1 MVTEYIGY
9 SMDDLAYALDCM
21 EQVTGVGKY
30 CQVQLCSEE
39 PPSPDAIEETYQAIL
54 NTGHTITYPEV
65 YQDGLVFVTA
75 FNIRRDVPYE
85 EYQWALLASLIGTL
99 AVPALI
105 AFGIVKIEG
114 ITKSLIPILLIAG
127 GVIITVAAL
136 ARKPATVYFE
146 RGGRIPMLPSVV
158 RDMPA
163 TIKTE
168 FQKAHE
174 IWDRT
179 PKPSKEAVFAK
190 LGYPKQ
196 EADSSWNELREDRKV
211 WLVDYYKE
219 KYPDEFKGLVPSKK
233 QAYGMKSNPPSTV
246 EHKGRVY
253 GIENTFPTRIEAKE
267 EAESLRDSGS
277 KVLVTPWESG
287 YAVYEWQPDLKAA
300 TEQKSWVKILGRGGT
315 DLTPGSTVTLEEFQK
330 ANEKAKGLGLEQATS
345 GIAHRRIIYGKSKEG
360 DLDTT
365 NPSEETQLSFSD
377 ESDLV
382 EDIIFLSE
390 TEERSIKGDL
400 VQSLQEEIKAQEDY
414 KSRAELAEAAGDKET
429 AEIYRHIIPEEK
441 EHEVELTKRLHDFE
455 DLDYLPDSPEFLAET
470 IEHDGWRTKLDQAFT
485 ERIASLR
492 K

>member
-85 EYQWALLASLIGTL
+85 QYQWALLASLIGTL

-253 GIENTFPTRIEAKE
+253 GIANTFPTRIEAKE
-267 EAESLRDSGS
+267 EADSLRDSGS
-277 KVLVTPWESG
+277 KVLVQPWEGG
-287 YAVYEWQPDLKAA
+287 YVVYEWRADLQPSTSKQ
-300 TEQKSWVKILGRGGT
+300 EWVKVLEMGDT
-315 DLTPGSTVTLEEFQK
+315 DLTPGSIVTLEQFQK
-330 ANEKAKGLGLEQATS
+330 ANDKAKSLGLKQATYVFAPA
-345 GIAHRRIIYGKSKEG
+345 GLVPEEDQPG
-360 DLDTT
+360 DKHF
-365 NPSEETQLSFSD
+365 PSD
-377 ESDLV
+377 D
-382 EDIIFLSE
+382 DIIWRSE

-400 VQSLQEEIKAQEDY
+400 AQSIEEEIKAQEDY

-441 EHEVELTKRLHDFE
+441 EHEVELTKRLRDFE